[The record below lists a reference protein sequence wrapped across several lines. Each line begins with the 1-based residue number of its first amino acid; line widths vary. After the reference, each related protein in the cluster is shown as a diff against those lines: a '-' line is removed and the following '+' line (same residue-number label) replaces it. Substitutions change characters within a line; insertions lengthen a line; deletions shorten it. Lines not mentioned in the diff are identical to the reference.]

1 MKDFAD
7 GLQSL
12 VPFLQD
18 YPLWVKGAVVVWIF
32 LTALVA
38 VSLLFFKHPLPR
50 PPDPSVTAKSP
61 QIAAPNL
68 GTDSS
73 NSAVTPAPNQRG
85 ESVARP
91 ENKEAVQAPLTLQ
104 DYFSSLDKLRD
115 RFLEKE
121 EFTREL
127 QEKRVTWVGYVH
139 SVKGSHQASI
149 TLVLAEA
156 RNSTNTAFVHFP
168 EEFRTKLYALRTG
181 DKVVISGIYRTGT
194 PSMPDVEADS
204 IRVAL

>member
-32 LTALVA
+32 LTAVVA
-38 VSLLFFKHPLPR
+38 VGLLFFKHSLPR
-50 PPDPSVTAKSP
+50 PSDPSATAKSP
-61 QIAAPNL
+61 QIAAPNS
-68 GTDSS
+68 GTDSG
-73 NSAVTPAPNQRG
+73 NSAVTRAPNQG
-85 ESVARP
+85 EESVARP
-91 ENKEAVQAPLTLQ
+91 ENKGAVQTPLTLQ

-127 QEKRVTWVGYVH
+127 QEKRVTWVGYVE
-139 SVKGSHQASI
+139 SVRGSHQASV
-149 TLVLAEA
+149 TLVLAKA
-156 RNSTNTAFVHFP
+156 RNSTNIAFVHFP
-168 EEFRTKLYALRTG
+168 EEFRTKLYALRRG

-194 PSMPDVEADS
+194 PNIPDIEADS
-204 IRVAL
+204 IRVEL